1 MSKEYD
7 NRTLGQVKW
16 VGRGGHMDDRMMSN
30 LDRLDE
36 DTGVWQR
43 KGEEENYSN

>member
-16 VGRGGHMDDRMMSN
+16 VGRGSHIDDRMMSY
-30 LDRLDE
+30 LDRLD
-36 DTGVWQR
+36 
-43 KGEEENYSN
+43 